1 MTFPNLV
8 QHGQI
13 REVPAWAKF
22 LAKIGRYMADG
33 DRLIDGNSPSIAVV
47 CLPRIDY
54 AALFTAYGSLN
65 ALSNTEETSADFQ
78 NINLDFLLNKTV
90 SYIKIKNHENT
101 ILLGRL
107 ESIDHA
113 TGTANLVTKI
123 SNSSYFRCEIVRKDW
138 HWVRGTDIPFDIAK
152 GATDRQRLRAGEAY
166 LEYHNIAK
174 VVGHALASAA
184 TRISGPYL
192 TVIGEKNRFTEELE
206 SLEFNSNEAS
216 IPAGVLLNSENES
229 GKYFRNSG
237 RYIDFLASGRSLSE
251 VTTSVVIIEAGRRL
265 GDQLQQL
272 GKNKRAI
279 ILVAANKR
287 SHNDVVE
294 LLAPHINFRG
304 LYEHAPALGEM
315 PQYIKTIFLR

>member
-22 LAKIGRYMADG
+22 LAKIGRYMAHS
-33 DRLIDGNSPSIAVV
+33 DRLMDGNSPKIAVV

-65 ALSNTEETSADFQ
+65 ALSNAEGTGVDSQ
-78 NINLDFLLNKTV
+78 NINLDVLLNKTV
-90 SYIKIKNHENT
+90 SYLKIKGHENT
-101 ILLGRL
+101 IILGRL
-107 ESIDHA
+107 ESIDHS
-113 TGTANLVTKI
+113 TDTANLVTKI
-123 SNSSYFRCEIVRKDW
+123 SNSSYFRCGIGRKDW
-138 HWVRGTDIPFDIAK
+138 HWVRGTDISFDITK
-152 GATDRQRLRAGEAY
+152 GATDHQRLRAGEAY

-184 TRISGPYL
+184 TRISEPYL
-192 TVIGEKNRFTEELE
+192 TVIGEKNRFIEELE

-216 IPAGVLLNSENES
+216 IPVGVLLNSENES

-237 RYIDFLASGRSLSE
+237 RHIDLLASGRSLSE
-251 VTTSVVIIEAGRRL
+251 AKTSVVIIEAGRRL

-272 GKNKRAI
+272 GENKRAI

-294 LLAPHINFRG
+294 LLAPLINFRG
-304 LYEHAPALGEM
+304 LCEPAPELGEI
-315 PQYIKTIFLR
+315 PQYIKTIFIR